1 MQIYRVGGA
10 VRDKILNNTYQDN
23 DYVVVGSTI
32 EEMLSLG
39 FEKVGKS
46 FPVFLHPKT
55 KEEYA
60 LARRDI
66 KTGLT
71 HKDFKFEFTPDITL
85 EEDSLRRDFTC
96 NAIYEDITT
105 GKLIDYHNGIKDIKN
120 KTLRHISEHFKE
132 DPLRVLRACRFSATL
147 DFDIAPETINLCKQM
162 VEEGAISHLSK
173 TRIFQELEKAL
184 CSPYFYRFIENARK
198 IGLLKELL
206 PEVEDLFN
214 VPERE
219 DYHPEKNT
227 GTHTMLAL
235 KAAQSN
241 DSVVNL
247 TILLHDIGKTATNK
261 DNWPS
266 HHHHEELGIDIANKI
281 LSRINATNVYKEF
294 IPFTI
299 KNHMLYHKNVDTI
312 LEPLAEI
319 AIYLSKKQ
327 KNKYHQRFIAVLKAD
342 LKGRALHDFTK
353 ELDDFKSFEISLD
366 KLITIAK
373 ETKTKLIPNFEE
385 LVEKLRTQKITKEE
399 FKQIEI
405 KTIINR
411 AFMQ

>member
-105 GKLIDYHNGIKDIKN
+105 GKLLDYHNGIKDIKN

-147 DFDIAPETINLCKQM
+147 DL
-162 VEEGAISHLSK
+162 IS
-173 TRIFQELEKAL
+173 
-184 CSPYFYRFIENARK
+184 RK
-198 IGLLKELL
+198 
-206 PEVEDLFN
+206 
-214 VPERE
+214 
-219 DYHPEKNT
+219 H
-227 GTHTMLAL
+227 
-235 KAAQSN
+235 
-241 DSVVNL
+241 
-247 TILLHDIGKTATNK
+247 
-261 DNWPS
+261 
-266 HHHHEELGIDIANKI
+266 GI
-281 LSRINATNVYKEF
+281 Y
-294 IPFTI
+294 
-299 KNHMLYHKNVDTI
+299 
-312 LEPLAEI
+312 
-319 AIYLSKKQ
+319 
-327 KNKYHQRFIAVLKAD
+327 
-342 LKGRALHDFTK
+342 
-353 ELDDFKSFEISLD
+353 
-366 KLITIAK
+366 
-373 ETKTKLIPNFEE
+373 
-385 LVEKLRTQKITKEE
+385 
-399 FKQIEI
+399 
-405 KTIINR
+405 
-411 AFMQ
+411 